1 MAETRI
7 RLYKYLTP
15 PKKSGATISV
25 GNKTITGDSFA
36 TTIKAV
42 NSLGATV
49 NSIGLALLKQQKL
62 QVQQQQAAA
71 RANQL
76 AADRAREGK
85 IEGGSSRSSIKDGV
99 GAIAGRAKGF
109 LEGLLETFGK
119 LFVFGALDWL
129 SQPGNRKKIENVVN
143 GMKKFFNWMVETF
156 TNIADFVTGAWEDT
170 FGENSPLGKR
180 IAGAAKLGLVAGGAL
195 LGLAFLSNP
204 AGTIK
209 NFTSI
214 LGLVGKGILNLGKF
228 LGGNVVGR
236 GLMAGAIGFRSYQV
250 TMEDESIPEEDRK
263 AAAIGA
269 GVGAAGGAMLLSEVG
284 NNIAGP
290 IGGMIGS
297 ALGGFLGKEAG
308 KFLGPIVD
316 KFFKTMKK
324 IFDTVMKFLEKF
336 FKPLGDAIKELFKEM
351 GPVIQKAVDFIKP
364 HLPALMKAAEFM
376 GKVAFFPLIM
386 LLKGLT
392 QVLKWVGGDSVG
404 DDLNAAGNTAVNALT
419 GSTPARAGELPA
431 GLAGGDLASFIGEVE
446 SRNDYTMLVGGKRD
460 QSILKKTISQLSQ
473 EKGSQFAMGRYQ
485 IQMRTASEV
494 LRNAGKDP
502 NTFKFDKK
510 GQDYIYQLLLKR
522 RGLDKFKAG
531 QITKEQFAKN
541 LSMEWAALPAGAHGR
556 SYYAGDGKNKAHR
569 TWQDTLSVLERTK
582 GRSKGGWIS
591 GPQSGYPV
599 SLNGKGIDFI
609 GHGTEYVAQKSAGGF
624 VIPFDTPHTRRDP
637 GLTSRRIN
645 EAASAGYLKSAGG
658 LLPGIGLSSIL
669 GMAGKVAA
677 NMIGGMAS
685 RPQMPSYAG
694 NALASMNNTV
704 STSVASANTSAQAL
718 TGILNRIK
726 QISSEVES
734 GDLKN
739 LIDMAVAQAIQLPV
753 DTKPAATPS
762 IPIPLPSKEN
772 PATSFLTSRFGRTA
786 ELSNVLSNFF

>member
-15 PKKSGATISV
+15 PKTGGATISV
-25 GNKTITGDSFA
+25 GNKTITGDNFA

-62 QVQQQQAAA
+62 QMQQQQAAA

-85 IEGGSSRSSIKDGV
+85 IEAGSSRSSVGDGV

-119 LFVFGALDWL
+119 LFIFGALDWL
-129 SQPGNRKKIENVVN
+129 SDPENKKKIENVVN
-143 GMKKFFNWMVETF
+143 KMKTFFKWMVDTF
-156 TNIADFVTGAWEDT
+156 NNIAQFTTGAWNDS
-170 FGENSPLGKR
+170 FGEGSPLDKR
-180 IAGAAKLGLVAGGAL
+180 IKGAAKLALVAGGAL
-195 LGLAFLSNP
+195 LGLSFLKNP
-204 AGTIK
+204 VGTVK
-209 NFTSI
+209 NFSSL

-228 LGGNVVGR
+228 LGGNVAGQ
-236 GLMAGAIGFRSYQV
+236 GLMAGAIGFRSYQLAL
-250 TMEDESIPEEDRK
+250 EDESIPEEDRQ
-263 AAAIGA
+263 AAAIGS
-269 GVGAAGGAMLLSEVG
+269 GVGAAGGAMALSMIG
-284 NNIAGP
+284 NQIAGP

-316 KFFKTMKK
+316 DFFKTMKK
-324 IFDTVMKFLEKF
+324 VFDTVMDFLKSF
-336 FKPLGDAIKELFKEM
+336 FKPLGDAIKDLFKAM
-351 GPVIQKAVDFIKP
+351 GPVIQKTVDFIKP
-364 HLPALMKAAEFM
+364 HIPMLKKVTEFL
-376 GKVAFFPLIM
+376 GTVAFAPLIG

-392 QVLKWVGGDSVG
+392 AVLKWVGGGTVG
-404 DDLNAAGNTAVNALT
+404 EDVNNAINAAT
-419 GSTPARAGELPA
+419 GTGAAKAGELPE
-431 GLAGGDLASFIGEVE
+431 GMVSGDLASFIGAVE
-446 SRNDYTMLVGGKRD
+446 SGNDYTKLVGGKRD

-473 EKGSQFAMGRYQ
+473 EKGGQFAMGRYQ
-485 IQMRTASEV
+485 IQMRTAAEV

-502 NTFKFDKK
+502 NKFLFDKK

-522 RGLDKFKAG
+522 RGLDKFKQG
-531 QITKEQFAKN
+531 KITKEQFAKN
-541 LSMEWAALPAGAHGR
+541 LSMEWAALPAGAHNR

-569 TWQDTLSVLERTK
+569 TWQDTLSILERTK

-599 SLNGKGIDFI
+599 SLTGKGVDFI
-609 GHGTEYVAQKSAGGF
+609 GHGTEYVAQKSSGGF
-624 VIPFDTPHTRRDP
+624 VIPFDTPHTRMDP
-637 GLTSRRIN
+637 GLTGRRIR
-645 EAASAGYLKSAGG
+645 EAQSGGYLKSAGG

-753 DTKPAATPS
+753 DTKPAAAPS

-786 ELSNVLSNFF
+786 ELSNALSNFF

>member
-1 MAETRI
+1 
-7 RLYKYLTP
+7 
-15 PKKSGATISV
+15 
-25 GNKTITGDSFA
+25 
-36 TTIKAV
+36 
-42 NSLGATV
+42 
-49 NSIGLALLKQQKL
+49 
-62 QVQQQQAAA
+62 
-71 RANQL
+71 
-76 AADRAREGK
+76 
-85 IEGGSSRSSIKDGV
+85 
-99 GAIAGRAKGF
+99 
-109 LEGLLETFGK
+109 
-119 LFVFGALDWL
+119 
-129 SQPGNRKKIENVVN
+129 
-143 GMKKFFNWMVETF
+143 
-156 TNIADFVTGAWEDT
+156 
-170 FGENSPLGKR
+170 
-180 IAGAAKLGLVAGGAL
+180 
-195 LGLAFLSNP
+195 
-204 AGTIK
+204 
-209 NFTSI
+209 
-214 LGLVGKGILNLGKF
+214 
-228 LGGNVVGR
+228 
-236 GLMAGAIGFRSYQV
+236 
-250 TMEDESIPEEDRK
+250 
-263 AAAIGA
+263 
-269 GVGAAGGAMLLSEVG
+269 MLLSEVG

-308 KFLGPIVD
+308 KFLGPIVE

-336 FKPLGDAIKELFKEM
+336 FKPLGDAIKDLFKEM

-364 HLPALMKAAEFM
+364 HLPTLMKAAEFM
-376 GKVAFFPLIM
+376 GKVAFFPLIAM
-386 LLKGLT
+386 LKGLT
-392 QVLKWVGGDSVG
+392 QVLKWVGGGSAG
-404 DDLNAAGNTAVNALT
+404 DDVNAAVNAAT
-419 GSTPARAGELPA
+419 GTQAAKAGELPA
-431 GLAGGDLASFIGEVE
+431 GLASADLASFIGEVE